1 MRIDDLNNLNRAS
14 STQGAE
20 KTDQTAQK
28 PASEKDGRLAVGAD
42 QAEVSVL
49 ARALS
54 SRDPQR
60 LEQLRLEVQSGKYNV
75 SSEAVAKAIIATH
88 EKE

>member
-1 MRIDDLNNLNRAS
+1 MRIDDLNNLNRTPL
-14 STQGAE
+14 TQGAE

-28 PASEKDGRLAVGAD
+28 AASEKEGRLAVGSD
-42 QAEVSVL
+42 QADVSVL

-75 SSEAVAKAIIATH
+75 SAEAVAKAIIEAH
-88 EKE
+88 RKE